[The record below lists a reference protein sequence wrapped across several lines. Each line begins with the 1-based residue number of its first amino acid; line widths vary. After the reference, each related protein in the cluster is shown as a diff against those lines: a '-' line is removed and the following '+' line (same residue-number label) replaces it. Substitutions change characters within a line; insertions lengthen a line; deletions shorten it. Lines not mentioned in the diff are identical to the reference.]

1 MEGPKGTAGW
11 QTTNATKEKSCLTMR
26 SSLGQGKMWLAQDFF
41 SMSLGVEQAKRR
53 IRDELCR
60 FSVITNPPKTAFQES
75 KKTYSGKVAG
85 MQDDIAVVMQIA
97 MEATIQFYSVR
108 GLCTHCLLRAIL
120 HVRLCAAR
128 RPTSTGACLFSNSF
142 VA

>member
-11 QTTNATKEKSCLTMR
+11 QTTNSTKEKSCLTMR

-85 MQDDIAVVMQIA
+85 MQDDIAVVLQIA
-97 MEATIQFYSVR
+97 MEATIQFYSADKYR
-108 GLCTHCLLRAIL
+108 DMAYHR
-120 HVRLCAAR
+120 
-128 RPTSTGACLFSNSF
+128 
-142 VA
+142 